1 MTDELAASDDTR
13 RLSDEELAERAE
25 LLEDIRVADEQIARG
40 EGIPHEVAREQV
52 MARLRR

>member
-1 MTDELAASDDTR
+1 MTDELAEPDDTHQ
-13 RLSDEELAERAE
+13 SDEDLAERAD
-25 LLEDIRVADEQIARG
+25 LLEDIRIAEDQIARG